1 MQIFLYFCTMIS
13 EKLTYSEIF
22 GAQELFQSA
31 KKVLILTHLSPDGDA
46 IGSAAGLAGWLQKR
60 YANATVQVVV
70 PNEFPDFLHWVPGA
84 EKVVQYE
91 QNESAVKALF
101 EEADLIVCT
110 DFGEPKRIGAM
121 GDLLVQATCP
131 RLVIDHHVLSPDS
144 HFMNPRETDLVI
156 SYPEA
161 SSTCELVYR
170 LIRQSGD
177 LPSLEVATCLYTGLM
192 TDTGNFQFSCKDP
205 EVFEIQAELI
215 RAGVD
220 KTVVYDNVFNQYT
233 ADRMRLMG
241 YCLYR
246 KMEIL
251 EGNVALIYLSRK
263 ELYSFNFQPG
273 DAEGIVNLP
282 LQIGPVKYSCFMR
295 EDKDKIKISFRSQ
308 GNRPVNEFS
317 HRYFNGGGHINAAG
331 GEYLGPLAEAV
342 ARFKSHY
349 REMLQ

>member
-1 MQIFLYFCTMIS
+1 MIT
-13 EKLTYSEIF
+13 EKLTHSEILD
-22 GAQELFQSA
+22 AQKAFQSA
-31 KKVLILTHLSPDGDA
+31 KKILILTHLSPDGDA
-46 IGSAAGLAGWLQKR
+46 IGSATGLAGWLS
-60 YANATVQVVV
+60 ATYPQAAVQVLV

-84 EKVVQYE
+84 ENVMRYDQDE
-91 QNESAVKALF
+91 QAGKALF
-101 EEADLIVCT
+101 AETDLIVCT

-131 RLVIDHHVLSPDS
+131 RLVIDHHLLAPDRY
-144 HFMNPRETDLVI
+144 FMHPRETDRVI

-170 LIRQSGD
+170 LIRQCGAV
-177 LPSLEVATCLYTGLM
+177 PSLEVATSLYTGLM

-205 EVFEIQAELI
+205 ELFEIQAELI

-220 KTVVYDNVFNQYT
+220 KTMVYDNVFNQYT
-233 ADRMRLMG
+233 ADRMRLTG

-251 EGNVALIYLSRK
+251 DGNVALIYLSGK

-273 DAEGIVNLP
+273 DAEGIVNMP

-308 GNRPVNEFS
+308 GNRPVNEFA
-317 HRYFNGGGHINAAG
+317 HRYFNGGGHMNAAG
-331 GEYLGPLAEAV
+331 GEYHGSLTEAV
-342 ARFKSHY
+342 ECFKAHY
-349 REMLQ
+349 QEMIR

>member
-1 MQIFLYFCTMIS
+1 MIG

-22 GAQELFQSA
+22 GAQKLFQSA
-31 KKVLILTHLSPDGDA
+31 KKILILTHQSPDGDA
-46 IGSAAGLAGWLQKR
+46 IGSSTGLAGWLRER
-60 YANATVQVVV
+60 YAGIDVQVAV

-84 EKVVQYE
+84 DSVLQYD

-101 EEADLIVCT
+101 AEAELIICT
-110 DFGEPKRIGAM
+110 DFCEPKRIGAM

-131 RLVIDHHVLSPDS
+131 KLIIDHHILSGSLPWGEGRVGS
-144 HFMNPRETDLVI
+144 LI

-170 LIRQSGD
+170 LIRQCGD
-177 LPSLEVATCLYTGLM
+177 TPSLPVATSLYTGLM

-205 EVFEIQAELI
+205 ELFEIQAELI
-215 RAGVD
+215 RVGVD
-220 KTVVYDNVFNQYT
+220 KTIVYDNVFNQYT

-251 EGNVALIYLSRK
+251 DGKVALIYLSGK
-263 ELYSFNFQPG
+263 ELYPFNFQPG

-308 GNRPVNEFS
+308 GDRPVNEFA
-317 HRYFNGGGHINAAG
+317 HRYFNGGGHMNAAG
-331 GEYLGPLAEAV
+331 GEYHGPLAEAV
-342 ARFKSHY
+342 DRFKVHY
-349 REMLQ
+349 QEMIR